1 MNDYFNEHE
10 NFITDYKNQEL
21 LPNSSLEQYSDNFS
35 YNDYKTNNNFNFF
48 EGQENIIDSNFAI
61 DSSSKD
67 IINTDFN
74 YTNNE
79 PYIDIANNY
88 QAFSFENNSNEIL
101 KSSPIN
107 DFHYLENYS
116 PNYGNDINLSTFN
129 NVSTGE
135 YINTNTS
142 NNVLYDSILSTKY
155 LKNIDYNNYSI
166 SSLNENNLNTLD
178 INNSQEFTPN
188 NYDDNNNNYDFS
200 NLTNIQTSS
209 ELVTGL
215 SFDNYENNNIIQNN
229 DYNPQVNDININN
242 QLNNNIGNEYN
253 GNYFQN
259 NNYEGFGEY
268 TSISNDILNEYK
280 PENVDLNS
288 SMEFDENGLCSED
301 FSIENDIK
309 PEVSIISKPINMG
322 TKLSKITLPTKV
334 LPLKEDPIRKS
345 KIIIPRKKKIIIPI
359 KKKIY
364 VKRPKIIRIISPQ
377 KKIITIPSRKSL
389 SLPYNSS
396 FGPAEIRASNP
407 LYYSG
412 NDEYLNQMTGPIYN
426 ISSQNVE
433 YQLRNSNN
441 QVQISSPL
449 RYSISTYEEGNKGK
463 NLTNNI
469 TDEKGVFSK
478 NFSSR
483 YYIPSRPLQ
492 TINSFSVKKL
502 SGNNTKIQPSQYDN
516 YLHNSI
522 NPNIYNINSI
532 PAESNSINIQSL
544 SSPIRYNISS
554 VRISSP
560 IKYNIT
566 SLKDNNPTS
575 YNATPIPVP
584 SQITYNITS
593 HPVVSPIKNIL
604 NNNTINN
611 VSYIPVQSPIR
622 YSISSHNVI
631 SPIKYNI
638 STVKVSSPLKYNI
651 ISNPVHPIG
660 YNITSHS
667 LSPSIKNKFSSTS
680 VFSPINTATIPVE
693 TSLGYNINSHTYSS
707 PIRNIISS
715 AKLVQSPIRYS
726 ITTFSPIK
734 YSTTSNNIDSP
745 TQYNINP
752 YTIMPANTLNSIS
765 YLNCIAPTNNYSIY
779 NKSNQKRK
787 AFYPVDPSMSPLR
800 KSNEIEISRTLTPL
814 NRSFRKSWY
823 KPQNF
828 RNEDDIKVTKL
839 MKYKK

>member
-1 MNDYFNEHE
+1 MNDYFNEHD
-10 NFITDYKNQEL
+10 NYITDYKNQEL
-21 LPNSSLEQYSDNFS
+21 LTNSNLEQYSDNII
-35 YNDYKTNNNFNFF
+35 YNDYKTNNNFNYF

-67 IINTDFN
+67 IINTGFY
-74 YTNNE
+74 YTNKE
-79 PYIDIANNY
+79 TYIDITNNY
-88 QAFSFENNSNEIL
+88 KEFSFENNSNEIF

-107 DFHYLENYS
+107 DSHYLENYS
-116 PNYGNDINLSTFN
+116 SNYSNDINLNTFN

-135 YINTNTS
+135 YINSNTS
-142 NNVLYDSILSTKY
+142 NNVLYDSILPTKY

-166 SSLNENNLNTLD
+166 SSLNENNLNILD
-178 INNSQEFTPN
+178 INNLQEFTPN

-215 SFDNYENNNIIQNN
+215 SFDNYETNNIIQNN
-229 DYNPQVNDININN
+229 DYNPQVSDININN

-268 TSISNDILNEYK
+268 PSISNELQNEYK
-280 PENVDLNS
+280 PENIDLNS
-288 SMEFDENGLCSED
+288 SMEFDGNDLKSED
-301 FSIENDIK
+301 FSNENDIK
-309 PEVSIISKPINMG
+309 SEGSIISKPINLG
-322 TKLSKITLPTKV
+322 TKLSKITLPTKI

-345 KIIIPRKKKIIIPI
+345 KIIIPRKKKL
-359 KKKIY
+359 
-364 VKRPKIIRIISPQ
+364 
-377 KKIITIPSRKSL
+377 ITIPSRKSF
-389 SLPYNSS
+389 SLANNSS
-396 FGPAEIRASNP
+396 FGPVEIRTSNP
-407 LYYSG
+407 LYSSG
-412 NDEYLNQMTGPIYN
+412 NKEYLNQMTGTIYN

-449 RYSISTYEEGNKGK
+449 RYSNPPLQTPTSTNTFRAPLGNNISSYEEGNEGK

-469 TDEKGVFSK
+469 TDDMGVCSE
-478 NFSSR
+478 NFSSK

-492 TINSFSVKKL
+492 TINSFPVKKL
-502 SGNNTKIQPSQYDN
+502 AGYNTKSQPSQYN
-516 YLHNSI
+516 KYLHKSI

-532 PAESNSINIQSL
+532 PAESNAINIQSL

-566 SLKDNNPTS
+566 SLKVNNPTS
-575 YNATPIPVP
+575 YNVTSIPVP
-584 SQITYNITS
+584 SQIPYNITS
-593 HPVVSPIKNIL
+593 HLEVSPIKNIL

-611 VSYIPVQSPIR
+611 VSYMLAQSPIR
-622 YSISSHNVI
+622 YSLSSHNVI

-638 STVKVSSPLKYNI
+638 STVKVSSPIKYNI
-651 ISNPVHPIG
+651 ISDPVYPNG
-660 YNITSHS
+660 CNITSHP
-667 LSPSIKNKFSSTS
+667 LSPSIKNKF
-680 VFSPINTATIPVE
+680 INTTSIPVD

-707 PIRNIISS
+707 PIRYNISS
-715 AKLVQSPIRYS
+715 AKLVKSPIRYS

-734 YSTTSNNIDSP
+734 YSTISNNIDSP

-752 YTIMPANTLNSIS
+752 YNTMSSNILNSIS
-765 YLNCIAPTNNYSIY
+765 YLNCIAPTNNYTIY
-779 NKSNQKRK
+779 NKSNIKNSRYK
-787 AFYPVDPSMSPLR
+787 AFCPVDPSMS
-800 KSNEIEISRTLTPL
+800 
-814 NRSFRKSWY
+814 
-823 KPQNF
+823 
-828 RNEDDIKVTKL
+828 
-839 MKYKK
+839 